1 MLRGALVT
9 ALVASSLACGGDAIG
24 ADDRARA
31 GGSRPN
37 VDAVVVESP
46 ALKNVLRD
54 VSEEYSGVSSNAA
67 SRRLLARSAAPDR
80 DNGSCDVHV
89 PSRFADP
96 AARAPLWGGGAAQP
110 THPSVVRFMNAQGW
124 RDPQLVVPRPGDAAQ
139 TSNDDDEDDDDDW
152 IAHAHDMLAT
162 TQFFVTTPTITER
175 VADDLR
181 QYVFRLASRHD
192 EYASDVGCVGN
203 LANCKERFDMPLR
216 LSQPVVAAMNQF
228 VRTMRPVIEREL
240 GPNAELCELSA
251 LMTCAG
257 SPDQSVHADG
267 RGLGKNDRLLSSF
280 TVLQDTTSAHGPT
293 EVFFPSEL
301 TSAHATSAGKALVAA
316 TDGEYGSRF
325 EKIATA
331 SPALRRLAKRLR
343 AKFGVTKNGST
354 RARKGERADDDA
366 EDPVEQLRDLL
377 VREHVYRSK
386 KTNMLY
392 FRVPWEP
399 ETETDGKLDGVHGS
413 KLRGGANKAGGG
425 SKGRRYNIGIT
436 ASLRQGSTLVYD
448 SRALHRGSA
457 NRAGSR
463 ILFLMSFQNPG
474 AAVDGPTYTMDPR
487 YQRTETWTADTAA
500 DADAD
505 VDADAD
511 GSAGVSRSDR
521 SDGPDP
527 DDDWNAED
535 DDPDEPEGVDGDLAA
550 LRAEYGAKGNEVAIA
565 ELARRRSK
573 AVTDERKRARR
584 TSAFTRTRGVITLAD
599 FPIEPD
605 VDDDD
610 FSWVKSSRADVA
622 SFQEGKQESEM
633 AEKVRR
639 AGMDWGEYR
648 RWRKRVHAALK
659 AGHVDAA
666 LHAWPGTKG
675 TDKGTD
681 KGTNKGSRQGGAERT
696 ERWDDD
702 LGFVP
707 TTANDHRQPLLD
719 TDDGPGS
726 YRQQHATYASRLVD
740 V

>member
-9 ALVASSLACGGDAIG
+9 ALVTSSLAIGADAIG
-24 ADDRARA
+24 AAHDRARA
-31 GGSRPN
+31 GGSRPDA
-37 VDAVVVESP
+37 DAVVEESP
-46 ALKNVLRD
+46 SLKDVLRD
-54 VSEEYSGVSSNAA
+54 VSEVGVGVSSGEA
-67 SRRLLARSAAPDR
+67 SRRVLARFGRAPDR
-80 DNGSCDVHV
+80 DNGSCDVHA

-124 RDPQLVVPRPGDAAQ
+124 RDPQLVVPRPGDAAP
-139 TSNDDDEDDDDDW
+139 TSNDDDDW

-162 TQFFVTTPTITER
+162 TQFFVTTPTITNR

-181 QYVFRLASRHD
+181 RYVFRLASRHD

-216 LSQPVVAAMNQF
+216 LSPPVVAAMNQY
-228 VRTMRPVIEREL
+228 VDTMRPVIEREL

-257 SPDQSVHADG
+257 SPDQSVHSDG
-267 RGLGKNDRLLSSF
+267 QGLGKNDRLLSSF

-301 TSAHATSAGKALVAA
+301 TSAHATSAGKALVKA
-316 TDGEYGSRF
+316 TDGEYGARF
-325 EKIATA
+325 KKIATT

-343 AKFGVTKNGST
+343 AKFDVTKNGEKGGST
-354 RARKGERADDDA
+354 RARGWTRTDDA
-366 EDPVEQLRDLL
+366 EDPVETLRDKL

-399 ETETDGKLDGVHGS
+399 EIEPDGTLDDGAGS
-413 KLRGGANKAGGG
+413 KLRGGAAGGA
-425 SKGRRYNIGIT
+425 SKGRRYNIGVT

-457 NRAGSR
+457 NKAGSR

-487 YQRTETWTADTAA
+487 YQRTETWRA
-500 DADAD
+500 DAAEMDAD
-505 VDADAD
+505 VD
-511 GSAGVSRSDR
+511 GSADVDA
-521 SDGPDP
+521 DGPDP
-527 DDDWNAED
+527 DDDWDAED
-535 DDPDEPEGVDGDLAA
+535 DDPDEPEGIDGDLAE
-550 LRAEYGAKGNEVAIA
+550 LRAKYGAKGNEVAIA
-565 ELARRRSK
+565 ELARRGSE
-573 AVTDERKRARR
+573 AVVDARERARR
-584 TSAFTRTRGVITLAD
+584 TSVFTRTRGTITLAD
-599 FPIEPD
+599 FPIAAD
-605 VDDDD
+605 VDVDD
-610 FSWVKSSRADVA
+610 FSWVKSSRAEVA
-622 SFQEGKQESEM
+622 RQSAARQT

-639 AGMDWGEYR
+639 AGMDWGEYV
-648 RWRKRVHAALK
+648 RWRERVHAALE

-666 LHAWPGTKG
+666 LHAWPGAEG
-675 TDKGTD
+675 TDKGT
-681 KGTNKGSRQGGAERT
+681 KGTEGSRGGGSQPT

-726 YRQQHATYASRLVD
+726 YRHQHAKYASRLVD
-740 V
+740 A

>member
-9 ALVASSLACGGDAIG
+9 ALVASSLARGGDAIG
-24 ADDRARA
+24 ADDRSRA

-37 VDAVVVESP
+37 ADAVVVEP
-46 ALKNVLRD
+46 LDLINVLRD
-54 VSEEYSGVSSNAA
+54 VSEEGSGVAFGAA
-67 SRRLLARSAAPDR
+67 SRRPLARSSAPDR
-80 DNGSCDVHV
+80 DDGSCDIHA

-96 AARAPLWGGGAAQP
+96 AARAPLWGGGASQP

-124 RDPQLVVPRPGDAAQ
+124 RDPQLVVPRPGDGAP
-139 TSNDDDEDDDDDW
+139 TPSDDEDW

-162 TQFFVTTPTITER
+162 TQFFVTTPTLADR

-181 QYVFRLASRHD
+181 EYVFRLASRHD
-192 EYASDVGCVGN
+192 EYRSDVGCVGN

-216 LSQPVVAAMNQF
+216 LSPTVVAAMNQY
-228 VRTMRPVIEREL
+228 VRTMKPVIEREL

-251 LMTCAG
+251 LMTCSG

-267 RGLGKNDRLLSSF
+267 QGLGKDDRLLSSF

-293 EVFFPSEL
+293 EVFFPAEL
-301 TSAHATSAGKALVAA
+301 TLAHALSAGQALVKAA
-316 TDGEYGSRF
+316 NGEYGARF
-325 EKIATA
+325 EKVATA
-331 SPALRRLAKRLR
+331 SPAMRRLAKRLR
-343 AKFGVTKNGST
+343 VKFGVTKNGET
-354 RARKGERADDDA
+354 EDVLRPVDMR
-366 EDPVEQLRDLL
+366 EDPVETLRDTL

-399 ETETDGKLDGVHGS
+399 EIESSDGKLDVARS
-413 KLRGGANKAGGG
+413 KLRGGAPYSKG

-487 YQRTETWTADTAA
+487 YQRTETWTADGASN
-500 DADAD
+500 
-505 VDADAD
+505 VDTDAD
-511 GSAGVSRSDR
+511 GYDDVSRSDG

-535 DDPDEPEGVDGDLAA
+535 DDPDEPEGIDGDLAE
-550 LRAEYGAKGNEVAIA
+550 LRAEYGAEGNEVAVA
-565 ELARRRSK
+565 ELARRRSE
-573 AVTDERKRARR
+573 AVTAARKMARR
-584 TSAFTRTRGVITLAD
+584 TSAFTRTRGLITLAD

-610 FSWVKSSRADVA
+610 FSWIKSSRADVA
-622 SFQEGKQESEM
+622 SAQETKQESEI

-639 AGMDWGEYR
+639 AGMDWGEYG
-648 RWRKRVHAALK
+648 RWRERVHAALK

-666 LHAWPGTKG
+666 LNAWPGTKG
-675 TDKGTD
+675 TNKGANKGTD
-681 KGTNKGSRQGGAERT
+681 KGTKGNTKGTKGSREGGARWT

-726 YRQQHATYASRLVD
+726 YRHQHAQYASKLVD
-740 V
+740 A

>member
-9 ALVASSLACGGDAIG
+9 ALVASSLACGADAIG
-24 ADDRARA
+24 AAHDRARA
-31 GGSRPN
+31 GGSRPDA
-37 VDAVVVESP
+37 DAVVEESP
-46 ALKNVLRD
+46 SLKDVLRD
-54 VSEEYSGVSSNAA
+54 VSEVGVGVSSGEA
-67 SRRLLARSAAPDR
+67 SRRVLARFGRAPDR
-80 DNGSCDVHV
+80 DNGSCDVHA

-124 RDPQLVVPRPGDAAQ
+124 RDPQLVVPRPGDATP
-139 TSNDDDEDDDDDW
+139 TSNDDDDW

-162 TQFFVTTPTITER
+162 TQFFVTTPTITNR

-181 QYVFRLASRHD
+181 RYVFRLASRHD

-216 LSQPVVAAMNQF
+216 LSPPVVAAMNQY
-228 VRTMRPVIEREL
+228 VDTMRPVIEREL

-257 SPDQSVHADG
+257 SPDQSVHSDG
-267 RGLGKNDRLLSSF
+267 QGLGKNDRLLSSF

-301 TSAHATSAGKALVAA
+301 TSAHATSAGKALVKA
-316 TDGEYGSRF
+316 TDGEYGARF
-325 EKIATA
+325 KKIATA
-331 SPALRRLAKRLR
+331 STALRRLAKRLR
-343 AKFGVTKNGST
+343 AKFGVTKNGEKGGST
-354 RARKGERADDDA
+354 RARGWTRTDDA
-366 EDPVEQLRDLL
+366 EDPVETLRDKL

-399 ETETDGKLDGVHGS
+399 EIEPDGTLDDGAGS
-413 KLRGGANKAGGG
+413 KLRGGAAGGA
-425 SKGRRYNIGIT
+425 SKGRRYNIGVT

-457 NRAGSR
+457 NKAGSR

-487 YQRTETWTADTAA
+487 YQRTKTWRA
-500 DADAD
+500 DAAD
-505 VDADAD
+505 VDADVDDSAD
-511 GSAGVSRSDR
+511 VDA
-521 SDGPDP
+521 DGPDP
-527 DDDWNAED
+527 DDDWDAED
-535 DDPDEPEGVDGDLAA
+535 DNPDEPEGIDGDLAE
-550 LRAEYGAKGNEVAIA
+550 LRAKYGAKGNEVAIA
-565 ELARRRSK
+565 ELARRGSE
-573 AVTDERKRARR
+573 AVVDARERARR
-584 TSAFTRTRGVITLAD
+584 TSVFTRTRGTITLAD
-599 FPIEPD
+599 FPIAAD
-605 VDDDD
+605 VDVDD
-610 FSWVKSSRADVA
+610 FSWVKSSRAEVA
-622 SFQEGKQESEM
+622 RQSAARQT

-639 AGMDWGEYR
+639 AGMDWGEYV
-648 RWRKRVHAALK
+648 RWRERVHAALE

-666 LHAWPGTKG
+666 LHAWPGAEG
-675 TDKGTD
+675 TDKGT
-681 KGTNKGSRQGGAERT
+681 KGTEGSRGGGAQPT

-726 YRQQHATYASRLVD
+726 YRHQHAKYASRLVD
-740 V
+740 A

>member
-9 ALVASSLACGGDAIG
+9 ALVTSSLAIGADAIG
-24 ADDRARA
+24 AAHDRARA
-31 GGSRPN
+31 GGSRSN
-37 VDAVVVESP
+37 ADAVVEESP
-46 ALKNVLRD
+46 SLKDILRD
-54 VSEEYSGVSSNAA
+54 VSEVGVGVSSGEA
-67 SRRLLARSAAPDR
+67 SRRVLARFGRAPDR
-80 DNGSCDVHV
+80 DDGSCDVHA

-124 RDPQLVVPRPGDAAQ
+124 RDPQLVVPRPGDAAP
-139 TSNDDDEDDDDDW
+139 TSNDDDDW

-162 TQFFVTTPTITER
+162 TQFFVTTPTITNH

-216 LSQPVVAAMNQF
+216 LSPPVVAAMNQY
-228 VRTMRPVIEREL
+228 VDTMRPVIEREL

-257 SPDQSVHADG
+257 SPDQSVHSDG
-267 RGLGKNDRLLSSF
+267 QGLGKNDRLLSSF

-301 TSAHATSAGKALVAA
+301 TSAHATSAGKALVKA
-316 TDGEYGSRF
+316 TDGEYGARF
-325 EKIATA
+325 KKIATT

-343 AKFGVTKNGST
+343 AKFGVTKNGEKGGST
-354 RARKGERADDDA
+354 RARGWTRTDDA
-366 EDPVEQLRDLL
+366 EDPVETLRDKL

-399 ETETDGKLDGVHGS
+399 EIEPDGTLDDGAGS
-413 KLRGGANKAGGG
+413 KLRGGAAGGA
-425 SKGRRYNIGIT
+425 SKGRRYNIGVT

-457 NRAGSR
+457 NKAGSR

-487 YQRTETWTADTAA
+487 YQRTETWRA
-500 DADAD
+500 DAAEMDAD
-505 VDADAD
+505 VD
-511 GSAGVSRSDR
+511 GSADVDA
-521 SDGPDP
+521 DGPDP
-527 DDDWNAED
+527 DDDWDAED
-535 DDPDEPEGVDGDLAA
+535 DDPDEPEGIDGDLAE
-550 LRAEYGAKGNEVAIA
+550 LRAKYGAKGNEVAIA
-565 ELARRRSK
+565 ELARRGSE
-573 AVTDERKRARR
+573 AVVDARERARR
-584 TSAFTRTRGVITLAD
+584 TSVFTRTRGTITLAD
-599 FPIEPD
+599 FPIAAD
-605 VDDDD
+605 VDVDD
-610 FSWVKSSRADVA
+610 FSWVKSSRAEVA
-622 SFQEGKQESEM
+622 RQSAARQT

-639 AGMDWGEYR
+639 AGMDWGEYV
-648 RWRKRVHAALK
+648 RWRERVHAALE

-666 LHAWPGTKG
+666 LHAWPGAEG
-675 TDKGTD
+675 TDKGT
-681 KGTNKGSRQGGAERT
+681 KGTEGSRGGGSQPT

-726 YRQQHATYASRLVD
+726 YRHQHAKYASRLVD
-740 V
+740 A

>member
-9 ALVASSLACGGDAIG
+9 ALVASSLACGADAIG
-24 ADDRARA
+24 AAHDRARA
-31 GGSRPN
+31 GGSRPDAN
-37 VDAVVVESP
+37 AVVEESP
-46 ALKNVLRD
+46 SLKDILRD
-54 VSEEYSGVSSNAA
+54 VSEAGVGVSSGEA
-67 SRRLLARSAAPDR
+67 SRRVLARFGRAPDR
-80 DNGSCDVHV
+80 DNGSCDVHA

-124 RDPQLVVPRPGDAAQ
+124 RDPQLVVPRPGDAAP
-139 TSNDDDEDDDDDW
+139 TSNDDDDDW

-162 TQFFVTTPTITER
+162 TQFFVTTPTITNR

-216 LSQPVVAAMNQF
+216 LSPPVVAAMNQY
-228 VRTMRPVIEREL
+228 VDTMRPVIEREL

-257 SPDQSVHADG
+257 SPDQSVHSDG
-267 RGLGKNDRLLSSF
+267 QGLGKNDRLLSSF

-301 TSAHATSAGKALVAA
+301 TSAHATSAGKALVKA
-316 TDGEYGSRF
+316 TDGEYGARF
-325 EKIATA
+325 KNIATA
-331 SPALRRLAKRLR
+331 SAALRRLAKRLR
-343 AKFGVTKNGST
+343 AKFGVTKNGEKGGST
-354 RARKGERADDDA
+354 RARGWTRTDDA
-366 EDPVEQLRDLL
+366 EDPVETLRDKL

-399 ETETDGKLDGVHGS
+399 EIEPDGTLDDGAGS
-413 KLRGGANKAGGG
+413 KLRGGATGGA
-425 SKGRRYNIGIT
+425 SKGRRYNIGVT

-457 NRAGSR
+457 NKAGSR

-487 YQRTETWTADTAA
+487 YQRTETWRA
-500 DADAD
+500 DAAD
-505 VDADAD
+505 VDADVDDSAD
-511 GSAGVSRSDR
+511 VDA
-521 SDGPDP
+521 DGPDP
-527 DDDWNAED
+527 DDDWDAED
-535 DDPDEPEGVDGDLAA
+535 DDPDEPEGIDGDLAE
-550 LRAEYGAKGNEVAIA
+550 LRAKYGSKGNEVAIA
-565 ELARRRSK
+565 ELARRGSE
-573 AVTDERKRARR
+573 AVVDARERARR
-584 TSAFTRTRGVITLAD
+584 TSVFTRTRGTITLAD
-599 FPIEPD
+599 FPIAAD
-605 VDDDD
+605 VDVDD
-610 FSWVKSSRADVA
+610 FSWVKSSRAEVA
-622 SFQEGKQESEM
+622 RQSAARQT

-639 AGMDWGEYR
+639 AGMDWGEYV
-648 RWRKRVHAALK
+648 RWRERVHAALE

-666 LHAWPGTKG
+666 LHAWPGAKG
-675 TDKGTD
+675 TDKGT
-681 KGTNKGSRQGGAERT
+681 KGTEGSRGAGAQPT

-726 YRQQHATYASRLVD
+726 YRHQHAKYASRLVD
-740 V
+740 A

>member
-9 ALVASSLACGGDAIG
+9 ALVASSLACGADAIG
-24 ADDRARA
+24 AAHDRARA

-37 VDAVVVESP
+37 ADAVVEESP
-46 ALKNVLRD
+46 SLENFLRE
-54 VSEEYSGVSSNAA
+54 VSEVGVGVSSGEA
-67 SRRLLARSAAPDR
+67 SRRVLARFGRAPDR
-80 DNGSCDVHV
+80 DNGSCDVHA

-124 RDPQLVVPRPGDAAQ
+124 RDPQLVVPRPGDAAP
-139 TSNDDDEDDDDDW
+139 TSNDDDDW

-162 TQFFVTTPTITER
+162 TQFFVTTPTITNR

-181 QYVFRLASRHD
+181 RYVFRLASRHD

-216 LSQPVVAAMNQF
+216 LSPPVVAAMNQY
-228 VRTMRPVIEREL
+228 VDTMRPVIEREL

-257 SPDQSVHADG
+257 SPDQSVHSDG
-267 RGLGKNDRLLSSF
+267 QGLGKNDRLLSSF

-301 TSAHATSAGKALVAA
+301 TSAHATSAGKALVKA
-316 TDGEYGSRF
+316 TDGEYGARF
-325 EKIATA
+325 KKIATA
-331 SPALRRLAKRLR
+331 STALRRLAKRLR
-343 AKFGVTKNGST
+343 AKFGVTKNGEKGGST
-354 RARKGERADDDA
+354 RARGWTRTDDA
-366 EDPVEQLRDLL
+366 EDPVETLRDKL

-399 ETETDGKLDGVHGS
+399 EIEPDGTLDDGAGS
-413 KLRGGANKAGGG
+413 KLRGGAAGGA
-425 SKGRRYNIGIT
+425 SKGRRYNIGVT

-457 NRAGSR
+457 NKAGSR

-487 YQRTETWTADTAA
+487 YQRTETWRADAA
-500 DADAD
+500 DMNADVDGSAD
-505 VDADAD
+505 VDA
-511 GSAGVSRSDR
+511 
-521 SDGPDP
+521 DGPDP
-527 DDDWNAED
+527 DDDWDAED
-535 DDPDEPEGVDGDLAA
+535 DDPDEPEGIDGDLAE
-550 LRAEYGAKGNEVAIA
+550 LRAKYGAKGNKVAIA
-565 ELARRRSK
+565 ELARRGSE
-573 AVTDERKRARR
+573 AVVDARERARR
-584 TSAFTRTRGVITLAD
+584 TSVFTRTRGTITLAD
-599 FPIEPD
+599 FPIAAD
-605 VDDDD
+605 VDVDD
-610 FSWVKSSRADVA
+610 FSWVKSSRAEVA
-622 SFQEGKQESEM
+622 RQSAARQT

-639 AGMDWGEYR
+639 AGMDWGEYV
-648 RWRKRVHAALK
+648 RWRERVHAALE

-666 LHAWPGTKG
+666 LHAWPGAEG
-675 TDKGTD
+675 TDKGT
-681 KGTNKGSRQGGAERT
+681 KGTEGSRGVGAQPT

-726 YRQQHATYASRLVD
+726 YRHQHAKYASRLVD
-740 V
+740 A

>member
-9 ALVASSLACGGDAIG
+9 ALVASSLACGADAIG
-24 ADDRARA
+24 AAHDRARA
-31 GGSRPN
+31 GGSRPDA
-37 VDAVVVESP
+37 DAVVEESP
-46 ALKNVLRD
+46 SLKDVLRD
-54 VSEEYSGVSSNAA
+54 VSEVGVGVSSGEA
-67 SRRLLARSAAPDR
+67 SRRVLARFGRAPDR
-80 DNGSCDVHV
+80 DDGSCDVHA

-124 RDPQLVVPRPGDAAQ
+124 RDPQLVVPRPGDAAP
-139 TSNDDDEDDDDDW
+139 TSNDDDDDDW

-162 TQFFVTTPTITER
+162 TQFFVTTPTITNR

-181 QYVFRLASRHD
+181 RYVFRLASRHD

-216 LSQPVVAAMNQF
+216 LSPPVVAAMNQY
-228 VRTMRPVIEREL
+228 VDTMRPVIEREL

-257 SPDQSVHADG
+257 SPDQSVHSDG
-267 RGLGKNDRLLSSF
+267 QGLGKNDRLLSSF

-301 TSAHATSAGKALVAA
+301 TSAHATSAGKALVKA
-316 TDGEYGSRF
+316 TDGEYGARF
-325 EKIATA
+325 KKIATA
-331 SPALRRLAKRLR
+331 STVLRRLAKRLR
-343 AKFGVTKNGST
+343 AKFDVTKNGEKGGST
-354 RARKGERADDDA
+354 RARGWTRTDDA
-366 EDPVEQLRDLL
+366 EDPVETLRDKL

-399 ETETDGKLDGVHGS
+399 EIEPDGTLDDGAGS
-413 KLRGGANKAGGG
+413 KLRGGAAGGA
-425 SKGRRYNIGIT
+425 SKGRRYNIGVT

-457 NRAGSR
+457 NKAGSR

-487 YQRTETWTADTAA
+487 YQRTETWRAD
-500 DADAD
+500 DAD
-505 VDADAD
+505 VDADVD
-511 GSAGVSRSDR
+511 GSADVDA
-521 SDGPDP
+521 DGPDP
-527 DDDWNAED
+527 DDDWDAED
-535 DDPDEPEGVDGDLAA
+535 DDPDEPEGIDGDLAE
-550 LRAEYGAKGNEVAIA
+550 LRAKYGAKGNEVAIA
-565 ELARRRSK
+565 ELARRGSE
-573 AVTDERKRARR
+573 AVVDARERARR
-584 TSAFTRTRGVITLAD
+584 TSVFTRTRGTITLAD
-599 FPIEPD
+599 FPIAAD
-605 VDDDD
+605 VDVDD
-610 FSWVKSSRADVA
+610 FSWVKSSRAEVA
-622 SFQEGKQESEM
+622 RQSAARQT

-639 AGMDWGEYR
+639 AGMDWGEYV
-648 RWRKRVHAALK
+648 RWRERVHAALE

-666 LHAWPGTKG
+666 LHAWPGAEG
-675 TDKGTD
+675 TDKGT
-681 KGTNKGSRQGGAERT
+681 KGTEGSRGVGAQPT

-726 YRQQHATYASRLVD
+726 YRHQHAKYASRLVD
-740 V
+740 A

>member
-9 ALVASSLACGGDAIG
+9 ALVASSLACGADAIG
-24 ADDRARA
+24 AAHDRARA
-31 GGSRPN
+31 GGSRPDA
-37 VDAVVVESP
+37 DAVVEESP
-46 ALKNVLRD
+46 SLKDVLRD
-54 VSEEYSGVSSNAA
+54 VSEVGVGVSSGEA
-67 SRRLLARSAAPDR
+67 SRRVLARFGRAPDR
-80 DNGSCDVHV
+80 DNGSCDVHA

-124 RDPQLVVPRPGDAAQ
+124 RDPQLVVPRPGDAAP
-139 TSNDDDEDDDDDW
+139 TSNDDDDW

-162 TQFFVTTPTITER
+162 TQFFVTTPTITNR

-181 QYVFRLASRHD
+181 RYVFRLASRHD

-216 LSQPVVAAMNQF
+216 LSPPVVAAMNQY
-228 VRTMRPVIEREL
+228 VDTMRPVIEREL

-257 SPDQSVHADG
+257 SPDQSVHSDG
-267 RGLGKNDRLLSSF
+267 QGLGKNDRLLSSF

-301 TSAHATSAGKALVAA
+301 TSAHATSAGKALVKA
-316 TDGEYGSRF
+316 TDGEYGARF
-325 EKIATA
+325 KKIATT

-343 AKFGVTKNGST
+343 AKFGVTKNGEKGGST
-354 RARKGERADDDA
+354 RARGWTRTDDA
-366 EDPVEQLRDLL
+366 EDPVETLRDKL

-399 ETETDGKLDGVHGS
+399 EIEPDGTLDDGAGS
-413 KLRGGANKAGGG
+413 KLRGGAAGGA
-425 SKGRRYNIGIT
+425 SKGRRYNIGVT

-457 NRAGSR
+457 NKAGSR

-487 YQRTETWTADTAA
+487 YQRTETWRA
-500 DADAD
+500 DAAD
-505 VDADAD
+505 VDADVD
-511 GSAGVSRSDR
+511 GSADVDA
-521 SDGPDP
+521 DGPDP
-527 DDDWNAED
+527 DDDWDAED
-535 DDPDEPEGVDGDLAA
+535 DDPDEPEGIDGDLAE
-550 LRAEYGAKGNEVAIA
+550 LRAKYGAKGNEVAIA
-565 ELARRRSK
+565 ELARRGSE
-573 AVTDERKRARR
+573 AVVDARERARR
-584 TSAFTRTRGVITLAD
+584 TSVFTRTRGTITLAD
-599 FPIEPD
+599 FPIAAD
-605 VDDDD
+605 VDVDD
-610 FSWVKSSRADVA
+610 FSWVKSSRAEVA
-622 SFQEGKQESEM
+622 RQSAARQT

-639 AGMDWGEYR
+639 AGMDWGEYV
-648 RWRKRVHAALK
+648 RWRERVHAALE

-681 KGTNKGSRQGGAERT
+681 KGNNKGSRQGGAERT

-726 YRQQHATYASRLVD
+726 YRHQHAKYASRLVD
-740 V
+740 A

>member
-9 ALVASSLACGGDAIG
+9 ALVASSLACGADAIG
-24 ADDRARA
+24 AAHDRARA
-31 GGSRPN
+31 GGSRPDA
-37 VDAVVVESP
+37 DAVVEESP
-46 ALKNVLRD
+46 SLKDVLRD
-54 VSEEYSGVSSNAA
+54 VSEVGVGVSSGEA
-67 SRRLLARSAAPDR
+67 SRRVLARFGRAPDR
-80 DNGSCDVHV
+80 DNGSCDVHA

-124 RDPQLVVPRPGDAAQ
+124 RDPQLVVPRPGDAAP
-139 TSNDDDEDDDDDW
+139 TSNDDDDDDDDW

-162 TQFFVTTPTITER
+162 TQFFVTTPTITNR

-181 QYVFRLASRHD
+181 RYVFRLASRHD

-216 LSQPVVAAMNQF
+216 LSPPVVAAMNQY
-228 VRTMRPVIEREL
+228 VDTMRPVIEREL

-257 SPDQSVHADG
+257 SPDQSVHSDG
-267 RGLGKNDRLLSSF
+267 QGLGKNDRLLSSF

-301 TSAHATSAGKALVAA
+301 TSAHATSAGKALVKA
-316 TDGEYGSRF
+316 TDGEYGARF
-325 EKIATA
+325 KTIATA
-331 SPALRRLAKRLR
+331 STALRRLAKRLR
-343 AKFGVTKNGST
+343 AKFDVTKNGEKGGST
-354 RARKGERADDDA
+354 RARGWTRTDDA
-366 EDPVEQLRDLL
+366 EDPVETLRDKL

-399 ETETDGKLDGVHGS
+399 EIEPDGTLDDGAGS
-413 KLRGGANKAGGG
+413 KLRGGAAGGA
-425 SKGRRYNIGIT
+425 SKGRRYNIGVT

-457 NRAGSR
+457 NKAGSR

-487 YQRTETWTADTAA
+487 YQRTETWRA
-500 DADAD
+500 DAAD

-511 GSAGVSRSDR
+511 DYADVDA
-521 SDGPDP
+521 DGPDP
-527 DDDWNAED
+527 DDDWDAED
-535 DDPDEPEGVDGDLAA
+535 DNPDEPEGIDGDLAE
-550 LRAEYGAKGNEVAIA
+550 LRAKYGAKGNEVAIA
-565 ELARRRSK
+565 ELARRGSD
-573 AVTDERKRARR
+573 AVVDARERARR
-584 TSAFTRTRGVITLAD
+584 TSVFTRTRGTITLAD
-599 FPIEPD
+599 FPIAAD
-605 VDDDD
+605 VDGDD
-610 FSWVKSSRADVA
+610 FSWVKSSRAEVA
-622 SFQEGKQESEM
+622 RQTAARQT

-639 AGMDWGEYR
+639 AGMDWDEYV
-648 RWRKRVHAALK
+648 RWRERVHAALE

-666 LHAWPGTKG
+666 LHAWPGAEG
-675 TDKGTD
+675 TDKGT
-681 KGTNKGSRQGGAERT
+681 KGTEGSRGGGAHPT

-726 YRQQHATYASRLVD
+726 YRHQHAKYASRLVD
-740 V
+740 A

>member
-9 ALVASSLACGGDAIG
+9 ALVASSLACGADAIG
-24 ADDRARA
+24 AAHDRARA

-37 VDAVVVESP
+37 ADAVVEESP
-46 ALKNVLRD
+46 SLKDVLRD
-54 VSEEYSGVSSNAA
+54 VSEVGVGVSSGEA
-67 SRRLLARSAAPDR
+67 SRRVLARFGRAPDR
-80 DNGSCDVHV
+80 DDGSCDVHA

-124 RDPQLVVPRPGDAAQ
+124 RDPQLVVPRPGDAAP
-139 TSNDDDEDDDDDW
+139 TSNDDDDDW

-162 TQFFVTTPTITER
+162 TQFFVTTPTITNR

-181 QYVFRLASRHD
+181 RYVFRLASRHD

-216 LSQPVVAAMNQF
+216 LSPPVVAAMNQY
-228 VRTMRPVIEREL
+228 VDTMRPVIEREL

-257 SPDQSVHADG
+257 SPDQSVHSDG
-267 RGLGKNDRLLSSF
+267 QGLGKNDRLLSSF

-301 TSAHATSAGKALVAA
+301 TSAHATSAGKALVKA
-316 TDGEYGSRF
+316 TDGEYGARF
-325 EKIATA
+325 KTIATA

-343 AKFGVTKNGST
+343 AKFGVTKNGEKGGST
-354 RARKGERADDDA
+354 RARGWTRTDDA
-366 EDPVEQLRDLL
+366 EDPVETLRDKL

-399 ETETDGKLDGVHGS
+399 EIEPDGTLDDGAGS
-413 KLRGGANKAGGG
+413 KLRGGAAGGA
-425 SKGRRYNIGIT
+425 SKGRRYNIGVT

-457 NRAGSR
+457 NKAGSR

-487 YQRTETWTADTAA
+487 YQRTETWRAD
-500 DADAD
+500 DAD
-505 VDADAD
+505 VDADVD
-511 GSAGVSRSDR
+511 GSADVDA
-521 SDGPDP
+521 DGPDP
-527 DDDWNAED
+527 DDDWDAED
-535 DDPDEPEGVDGDLAA
+535 DDPDEPEGIDGDLAE
-550 LRAEYGAKGNEVAIA
+550 LRAKYGAKGNEVAIA
-565 ELARRRSK
+565 ELARRGSE
-573 AVTDERKRARR
+573 AVVDARERARR
-584 TSAFTRTRGVITLAD
+584 TSVFTRTRGTITLAD
-599 FPIEPD
+599 FPIAAD
-605 VDDDD
+605 VDVDD
-610 FSWVKSSRADVA
+610 FSWVKSSRAEVA
-622 SFQEGKQESEM
+622 RQSAARQT

-639 AGMDWGEYR
+639 AGMDWGEYV
-648 RWRKRVHAALK
+648 RWRERVHAALE

-666 LHAWPGTKG
+666 LHAWPGAEG
-675 TDKGTD
+675 TDKGT
-681 KGTNKGSRQGGAERT
+681 KGTEGSRGVGAQPT

-726 YRQQHATYASRLVD
+726 YRHQHAKYASRLVD
-740 V
+740 A